1 MSIESDSLNDKEV
14 INEMKSRF
22 SKTKSTDD
30 IVDVDDEKSRAKVN
44 KRYFGFSQRILNN
57 YHRRHEIFYY
67 SFLRS
72 YVRKDQWTAINF
84 RRS

>member
-1 MSIESDSLNDKEV
+1 MFFVTFLQSSRNSSLETFAMSIESDSLNDKEV

-44 KRYFGFSQRILNN
+44 KRYFG
-57 YHRRHEIFYY
+57 
-67 SFLRS
+67 
-72 YVRKDQWTAINF
+72 
-84 RRS
+84 